1 MLAAPLAGLLISL
14 LAGPQGADAITWDS
28 PPGCPDRASLQR
40 TITRRL
46 GRKLAPGELTLVGHI
61 VADAETPRFRLR
73 LELTVDGHTQVR
85 TLTDDRCRPLADAT
99 ALLVALTV
107 APVSKP
113 PPTSPTPPTD
123 SNSPIPPP
131 DPTDATADP
140 SDTHNPT
147 PPADPTDAQPD
158 PDATPDPPAPTDPH
172 PPIAPPTTSDPTPPA
187 TAPTT
192 PAPPPRTTAT
202 RRRPGALIRLHA
214 GPELGAVPAIT
225 GALGLTA
232 GLLWRRARLELQGTW
247 LAPRTEVH
255 GANSVQVS
263 VLAVALHGCAR
274 PGRGP
279 LEFPLCG
286 GLEAGPARG
295 QGSGPGARTAT
306 SLWLAAVASAGLA
319 WHLHPRLALALT
331 AQMAVPMVYPHFEIR
346 GPDTTEPVPLFTPAP
361 VTGRLL
367 VGLEARLGDPW

>member
-1 MLAAPLAGLLISL
+1 MVATFPLAGLLLSL
-14 LAGPQGADAITWDS
+14 VAAPRTANTITWEA
-28 PPGCPDRASLQR
+28 PRGCPDRASLQR

-46 GRKLAPGELTLVGHI
+46 GRKLVAGELGLVGRI
-61 VADAETPRFRLR
+61 VASAGTPRFQLR

-85 TLTDDRCRPLADAT
+85 TLTDETCRPLADAT
-99 ALLVALTV
+99 ALLVTLTV
-107 APVSKP
+107 P
-113 PPTSPTPPTD
+113 PASSTPPT
-123 SNSPIPPP
+123 PA
-131 DPTDATADP
+131 TDT
-140 SDTHNPT
+140 T
-147 PPADPTDAQPD
+147 PPADPVAATATSPPEPPANAPAPAPGPPIDAPD
-158 PDATPDPPAPTDPH
+158 PGPPPDETPPAPDPVPIT
-172 PPIAPPTTSDPTPPA
+172 PPPPAARPTPP
-187 TAPTT
+187 TRD
-192 PAPPPRTTAT
+192 APPPR
-202 RRRPGALIRLHA
+202 RRRPGALIRLHG
-214 GPELGAVPAIT
+214 GPELGAAPAIT

-295 QGSGPGARTAT
+295 QGHGPGARTAT
-306 SLWLAAVASAGLA
+306 SLWLAGVASAGLA
-319 WHLHPRLALALT
+319 WHLHPRLAVSLT
-331 AQMAVPMVYPHFEIR
+331 AQMAVPMIYPHFEIR
-346 GPDTTEPVPLFTPAP
+346 GPDPGEPVPLFTPAP